1 MLLEERLPAASG
13 RAEDRRALGVVAH
26 VLRRSVG
33 ELRDLLMDLH
43 PQQPTSANLAGVIAH
58 SAARTCPD
66 LEVSVVADLD
76 RPLPAAL
83 SAFLYRCARE
93 CVTNVG

>member
-33 ELRDLLMDLH
+33 ELRDLLVDLH
-43 PQQPTSANLAGVIAH
+43 PQQLTSDNLAGVIAH

-66 LEVSVVADLD
+66 LEVSVIADLD